1 MNVCT
6 MRLPGSSKVCQAIEI
21 GIMTAIAATCKWCG
35 QEFVSKT
42 KGEKHS
48 KTCRPFACGQCDE
61 RLKSKT
67 ALQEHMKT
75 HWSQCNLCDRAPFRT
90 VAQLEEHCY
99 MDHDIPIQCTACD
112 KTFKDPYAKERHVRV
127 QHSDNSEFQCPC
139 GLKLQDATKLQQHAE
154 HCVLSKRG
162 ATSAIKRKFAELC
175 ADTSSGA
182 GNEMEDRNAAC
193 TQAFTEVRA
202 EAQKRLE
209 CKCSHCGVCFANKD
223 SLKRHIRKTNK
234 GEDGQRQSSS
244 STGDSVPVCE

>member
-1 MNVCT
+1 MCA
-6 MRLPGSSKVCQAIEI
+6 MRLPGSSQVCQTIKI

-35 QEFVSKT
+35 QEFSSKT
-42 KGEKHS
+42 KCEKHA

-75 HWSQCNLCDRAPFRT
+75 HRQQFQCNLCNIDPFRAA
-90 VAQLEEHCY
+90 AQLEEHRY
-99 MDHDIPIQCTACD
+99 KDHGIPIQCTVCG
-112 KTFKDPYAKERHVRV
+112 KTFADPYAKARHVRV
-127 QHSDNSEFQCPC
+127 QHSENSEFQCPC

-154 HCVLSKRG
+154 HCVLSRKG

-175 ADTSSGA
+175 ADT
-182 GNEMEDRNAAC
+182 EDRNAAY
-193 TQAFTEVRA
+193 TQAFSEVRA
-202 EAQKRLE
+202 EAKKRLE

-234 GEDGQRQSSS
+234 GDGQ
-244 STGDSVPVCE
+244 